1 MLVRL
6 HAPSDEALVGCV
18 LNPAVMDGA
27 LQGGIGVLDEGEL
40 AHSSRPSVP
49 FDVGRIDMLSATPA
63 TGWALVRPS
72 STPAGQG
79 GHRFDVRIVDD
90 QGATRVA
97 FHDLTIRQQSTAT
110 NRLDGQHEEPDPLE
124 DLLSKL
130 SRREITVT
138 DARKRVE
145 EMA

>member
-1 MLVRL
+1 M
-6 HAPSDEALVGCV
+6 
-18 LNPAVMDGA
+18 
-27 LQGGIGVLDEGEL
+27 
-40 AHSSRPSVP
+40 
-49 FDVGRIDMLSATPA
+49 
-63 TGWALVRPS
+63 
-72 STPAGQG
+72 
-79 GHRFDVRIVDD
+79 RIVDD